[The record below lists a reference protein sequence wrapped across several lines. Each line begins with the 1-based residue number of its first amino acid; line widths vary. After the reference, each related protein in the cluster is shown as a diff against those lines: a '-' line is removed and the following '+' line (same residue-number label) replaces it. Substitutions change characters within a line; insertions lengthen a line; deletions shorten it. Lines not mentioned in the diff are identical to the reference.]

1 MGGEAEARLC
11 RVASLSPVPGELLAA
26 FEMFELV
33 AAGCGGGGGGGG
45 GGRLPDLPNVKE
57 ESVGRADTGP
67 VLPLPPAIRPKLVK
81 YRSALLRAC

>member
-1 MGGEAEARLC
+1 MGGEAGARL
-11 RVASLSPVPGELLAA
+11 RSVASLSSVPGELLAA

-33 AAGCGGGGGGGG
+33 AAGCGGGGGG

-81 YRSALLRAC
+81 YRSEMLRAC

>member
-1 MGGEAEARLC
+1 MGGEAEARLWS
-11 RVASLSPVPGELLAA
+11 VASLSPVPGELLAA

-33 AAGCGGGGGGGG
+33 AVGGGGGGGG

-81 YRSALLRAC
+81 YRSELLRAC

>member
-1 MGGEAEARLC
+1 MPA
-11 RVASLSPVPGELLAA
+11 ASLSPVPGELLAA

-33 AAGCGGGGGGGG
+33 AAGCGG

-81 YRSALLRAC
+81 YRSELLRAC

>member
-1 MGGEAEARLC
+1 MGGEAEARLWS
-11 RVASLSPVPGELLAA
+11 VASLSSVPGELLAA

-33 AAGCGGGGGGGG
+33 AVGGGGGGGG

-81 YRSALLRAC
+81 YRSELHRPC

>member
-1 MGGEAEARLC
+1 MGGEAGARLC
-11 RVASLSPVPGELLAA
+11 RVASLSSVPGELLAA

-33 AAGCGGGGGGGG
+33 AAGGGGGGGG